1 MDFDMKI
8 GALSGNPA
16 EDVKKL
22 HNEVFQLQERL
33 RYLFRNLDV
42 TNFNDLGL
50 ARYENGRLQ
59 IYTEQVRIAATELEA
74 QFKDSQQQFETT
86 IKATV
91 NGLETTVKENS
102 ATLGTMQSQVTQS
115 SNQISAIVS
124 AVGSGGTVTAASI
137 VAAINSS
144 GSSVMISADKV
155 NVSGFVTFTD
165 LASSGATTIN
175 GDNITS
181 GEIRAVNFVASG
193 DVSGSRST
201 SFVVDDGM
209 GNVIGGIGY
218 TYQSRDGYY
227 GDKLYLYTQGY
238 GGYQPAIKLEAAGG
252 ISIEAY
258 GSGRP
263 VYIYSASG
271 TVSLNGNKIYIKDNN
286 GTEWEFKDGGLY
298 KNEIQV
304 L

>member
-86 IKATV
+86 IKATL

-218 TYQSRDGYY
+218 TYQSNDGYF

-263 VYIYSASG
+263 VYIYSAAG
-271 TVSLNGNKIYIKDNN
+271 TVSLEGNKIYIKDNAN
-286 GTEWEFKDGGLY
+286 AAWEFKDGGLY
-298 KNEIQV
+298 KNGTQV